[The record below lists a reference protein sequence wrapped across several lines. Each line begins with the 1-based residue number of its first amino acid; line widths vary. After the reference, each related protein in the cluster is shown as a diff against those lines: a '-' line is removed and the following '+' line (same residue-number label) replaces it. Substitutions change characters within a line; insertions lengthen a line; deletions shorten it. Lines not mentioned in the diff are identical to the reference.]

1 MYNLTSIS
9 KIAMGV
15 ESRAI
20 ALMLLTNFYDVSWAV
35 VFALID
41 PSSIVDEFSIFWTI
55 KVAETSEWMKID
67 EKLTL

>member
-9 KIAMGV
+9 KIAMVV

-41 PSSIVDEFSIFWTI
+41 PSSIVDEFSIF
-55 KVAETSEWMKID
+55 
-67 EKLTL
+67 

>member
-1 MYNLTSIS
+1 MTRIDIKITQREVYLNLRLMYNLTSIS
-9 KIAMGV
+9 KIAMVV

-41 PSSIVDEFSIFWTI
+41 PSSIVDEFSIF
-55 KVAETSEWMKID
+55 
-67 EKLTL
+67 